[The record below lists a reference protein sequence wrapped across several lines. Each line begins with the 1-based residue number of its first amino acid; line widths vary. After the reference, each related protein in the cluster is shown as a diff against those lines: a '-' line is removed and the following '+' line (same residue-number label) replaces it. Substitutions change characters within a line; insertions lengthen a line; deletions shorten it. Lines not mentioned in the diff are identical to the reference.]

1 MYTIGDVSK
10 IVNISANTLR
20 YYDEI
25 ALLKP
30 CMVQTNNQYR
40 YYSDSQI
47 KEITFI
53 LELKQY
59 GLSLDEIKILLQDK
73 SNQKLKPMLEEK
85 RVELCNEIA
94 RLKERYIFLEK
105 RIYKID
111 WEGERKMNDGKV
123 LIVDDFELARK
134 MIRNIIEEYGYTVI
148 GEASNGEEAIEAY
161 DILKPEIVIMD
172 ITMPKMDGIDVVLC
186 Q

>member
-25 ALLKP
+25 GLLKP

-59 GLSLDEIKILLQDK
+59 GFSLDEIKLLLQDK

-85 RVELCNEIA
+85 RVELCNET
-94 RLKERYIFLEK
+94 
-105 RIYKID
+105 
-111 WEGERKMNDGKV
+111 N
-123 LIVDDFELARK
+123 
-134 MIRNIIEEYGYTVI
+134 N
-148 GEASNGEEAIEAY
+148 S
-161 DILKPEIVIMD
+161 
-172 ITMPKMDGIDVVLC
+172 
-186 Q
+186 